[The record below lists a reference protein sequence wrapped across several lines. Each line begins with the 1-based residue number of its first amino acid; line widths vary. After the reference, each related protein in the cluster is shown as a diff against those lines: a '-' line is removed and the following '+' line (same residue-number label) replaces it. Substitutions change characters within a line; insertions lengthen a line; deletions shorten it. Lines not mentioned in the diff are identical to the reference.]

1 MHHLQ
6 RASKRHTAVDAALIG
21 ALLVALVVAGLV
33 TAMSTPRSA
42 ESGAAR
48 TTSPLASQWVTRAG
62 TQLRL
67 GGKPFRFV
75 GFNFYEAAASAA
87 YQCAPWTRYSAAELD
102 AAMGQMHDQA
112 GATVLRFWA
121 YQTYTQGGTDFSPV
135 DRVIAAARRHGMRV
149 IPVLEDG
156 PDNCTTGKR
165 GLAKSVVEGGT
176 WYLSGYRQPFGTAT
190 LSYRDYVARVV
201 SHYRDDPTILG
212 WMMMNEAETRSR
224 DDMGRSAVV
233 DFATDIGSLIKS
245 IDPRHLVTVGTQG
258 NGAPGVSG
266 TDFLSIYQLPTI
278 DFAEVHDWA
287 SYGSDTTALPG
298 SADGHT
304 LPAVTSPGCDGMT
317 GRIACSFSYAL
328 TVLHKPIIIGEAGI
342 AADDTPSR
350 ARRSDLLTAKMHA
363 AFAAGA
369 SGYLVWQWNHVLDS
383 EHYDVLP
390 DTGDPLLPAM
400 RRTASALTS
409 P

>member
-1 MHHLQ
+1 MTTPIDARALLQ
-6 RASKRHTAVDAALIG
+6 GGDARAALETLKQQVRKSPREATLRTFLFQMFCVFG
-21 ALLVALVVAGLV
+21 EWDRAL
-33 TAMSTPRSA
+33 
-42 ESGAAR
+42 
-48 TTSPLASQWVTRAG
+48 
-62 TQLRL
+62 TQLT
-67 GGKPFRFV
+67 V
-75 GFNFYEAAASAA
+75 
-87 YQCAPWTRYSAAELD
+87 AAELD
-102 AAMGQMHDQA
+102 PLALPMAETYRTLIRCELLRDSVFAGTRTPTLFGHPEPWVPLLLEANRALAAGAYAKAAALRDQA
-112 GATVLRFWA
+112 FEQA
-121 YQTYTQGGTDFSPV
+121 
-135 DRVIAAARRHGMRV
+135 
-149 IPVLEDG
+149 
-156 PDNCTTGKR
+156 
-165 GLAKSVVEGGT
+165 
-176 WYLSGYRQPFGTAT
+176 
-190 LSYRDYVARVV
+190 
-201 SHYRDDPTILG
+201 
-212 WMMMNEAETRSR
+212 EA
-224 DDMGRSAVV
+224 M
-233 DFATDIGSLIKS
+233 
-245 IDPRHLVTVGTQG
+245 
-258 NGAPGVSG
+258 
-266 TDFLSIYQLPTI
+266 
-278 DFAEVHDWA
+278 
-287 SYGSDTTALPG
+287 PG